1 MSHAIAYPQ
10 FAKRDIQ
17 LVDQTGWAVRL
28 TLWGKQAES
37 FAADDKP
44 IIAFKGV
51 KVGDFG
57 GRSLSMFS
65 SATMTVNPDINEAHA
80 LRGWSVPVSQ
90 CLAPSRPRLTQEDEG
105 SS

>member
-1 MSHAIAYPQ
+1 MQ

-17 LVDQTGWAVRL
+17 LVDQSGQSVRL
-28 TLWGKQAES
+28 TLWGKQAET
-37 FAADDKP
+37 FTADDDP

-65 SATMTVNPDINEAHA
+65 SATMAVNPDIPEAYQ
-80 LRGWSVPVSQ
+80 LRGW
-90 CLAPSRPRLTQEDEG
+90 
-105 SS
+105 